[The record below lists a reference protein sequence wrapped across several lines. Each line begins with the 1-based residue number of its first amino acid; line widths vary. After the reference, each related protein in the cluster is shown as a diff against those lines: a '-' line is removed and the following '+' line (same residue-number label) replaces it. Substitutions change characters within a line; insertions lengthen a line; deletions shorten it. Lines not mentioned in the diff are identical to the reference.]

1 MMRYLNK
8 VVFVN
13 SAHVPYA
20 ELKVDGNVH
29 FIGTQGVGKSTLL
42 RAILFF
48 YNADKI
54 RLGIPKEKKNF
65 DSFYLPF
72 ANSYIIYE
80 VMRENG
86 AYTVVVTK
94 SMGRAAFRFVDAPYQ
109 KDWFVNE
116 QNEVAADWS
125 EIRSRI
131 SDSGCSASSL
141 VTGYDTFRDIIFGN
155 NRKPELLQ
163 FRKYAI
169 VESARYQNIP
179 RTIQNVFLNSKL
191 DADFIK
197 DTIIQS
203 MDDNEF
209 VIDLSYYRSQIET
222 FEQEYA
228 DVMLWMKQD
237 KNGVVP
243 VRKQADMVIKGYRTL
258 LYSKKQIEDGSA
270 ELNYAEKVTRRKLP
284 ELDEQIALLGKEVE
298 RHNRLLGE
306 EKDKFNRERDKL
318 NQQKGSIET
327 ELQKIKS
334 KRRYYE
340 QERIEEI
347 IAKVSKEPALKY
359 ELESLNKVYHE
370 LTGTYDDI
378 MSKYRLLEQTLDA
391 EFAKFNNETDKRIL
405 CLKEELNMRISALQ
419 KKHYERTNEIRTAYE
434 EKLKTL
440 SDSKELLLEE
450 ISTLKQQKMKIK
462 YTIHYQ
468 HEIEVCEKHL
478 NALLTAEKETSIH
491 IERMKLDG
499 DRLRQK
505 SAEEVGQLEKEWD
518 AKIEVVVHHRKQ
530 QDADIE
536 SLRHL
541 IDNSKGSFCEWLDK
555 HKPDWQETIGKIA
568 DEKQILY
575 NRHLSPELT
584 TDGGNTFYGVKL
596 NLTEVECVLRSPK
609 QLQADLDAKFT
620 ERDADTQQLN
630 QLNEERE
637 KQTEAIKNKYRKQI
651 STLSNEMHLLEI
663 QLQQYPVQQKHLQA
677 ERASLQRKEEEWKKE
692 QLSEIEISLGG
703 KEKERQK
710 CNDTETALKQER
722 EKRITQ
728 IADELRKAEKR
739 EHVAVDADV
748 QLIKTELANH
758 RLEMEVRKQELLRQQ
773 KDELNGKG
781 ADTSA
786 IETYKTKIDTVNTE
800 LEYITKKRPLV
811 WSYEKD
817 KQELFDR
824 EPDLRAEKKSNE
836 QHLNDL
842 NEKYALRKKKLS
854 DLCEEVASEMRVK
867 SGERDS
873 FKKDLEVLEN
883 FRKDENFC
891 PPESYTSRELS
902 TKKACG
908 VIVDEL
914 KSFIISLS
922 KDTENFKKSVN
933 LFNSHFTAR
942 NTFSFPQ
949 TLASDADYMNFAS
962 NLCEFIDNN
971 KIVEYQN
978 RISERYVTILR
989 RISKETGELTQSES
1003 LIHKTIREINEDFI
1017 KRNFAGVIRSIELR
1031 PLQSNDK
1038 LMLLLLELKKFNDEN
1053 AFNMGAVDLF
1063 SQDSRA
1069 DVNLHAV
1076 KYLNAF
1082 SKLLKDEPSRKNL
1095 VVSDSFNLQFRV
1107 MENDNDTGWV
1117 EKIAN
1122 VGSDGT
1128 DILVKAMVNIML
1140 INVFKEKASRKFGDF
1155 KVHCMMDE
1163 IGKLH
1168 PNNVKGILD
1177 FANCRNI
1184 LLINSSPTTYN
1195 VEDYKYTYLLSKDA
1209 KSHTRIVPLLTRK

>member
-1 MMRYLNK
+1 MRYLNK

-20 ELKVDGNVH
+20 EVKVDGNVH

-48 YNADKI
+48 YNADKM

-65 DSFYLPF
+65 DAFYLPF
-72 ANSYIIYE
+72 ANSYIVYE

-94 SMGRAAFRFVDAPYQ
+94 SMGRAAFRFVDAPYR
-109 KDWFVNE
+109 KEWFVNE
-116 QNEVAADWS
+116 RNEVAADWS
-125 EIRSRI
+125 EIRVRI
-131 SDSGCSASSL
+131 SDSGYNASSL
-141 VTGYDTFRDIIFGN
+141 VTGYDMFRDIIFGN

-222 FEQEYA
+222 FEQEYD

-243 VRKQADMVIKGYRTL
+243 VRKQADRVIKGYRTL
-258 LYSKKQIEDGSA
+258 LYSKKQIEDGRA
-270 ELNYAEKVTRRKLP
+270 ELNYAEKDACRRLP
-284 ELDEQIALLGKEVE
+284 ELDEQIALLNKEVE
-298 RHNRLLGE
+298 RYNRLLGE
-306 EKDKFNRERDKL
+306 EREKFNRERDKL
-318 NQQKGSIET
+318 NQQKGSIDAD
-327 ELQKIKS
+327 LQKITS

-340 QERIEEI
+340 QERIEEVV
-347 IAKVSKEPALKY
+347 AKMSKEPALKY

-370 LTGTYDDI
+370 LTGTYDDV
-378 MSKYRLLEQTLDA
+378 MSKYRRLEQELDA
-391 EFAKFNNETDKRIL
+391 EFAKFGNETKNRIL
-405 CLKEELNMRISALQ
+405 CLKEELNTRISALQ
-419 KKHYERTNEIRTAYE
+419 KKHYEQTDEIRAVYE

-440 SDSKELLLEE
+440 SDSKEMLLEE
-450 ISTLKQQKMKIK
+450 ISALKQQKTKME
-462 YTIHYQ
+462 YTVHYQ
-468 HEIEVCEKHL
+468 REIEDCEERL
-478 NALLTAEKETSIH
+478 SALSEAEKDASVRV
-491 IERMKLDG
+491 ERMKLEG

-505 SAEEVGQLEKEWD
+505 SAEEVGKLEKEWE
-518 AKIEVVVHHRKQ
+518 AKIEVVMRHRKQ
-530 QDADIE
+530 LDADIE
-536 SLRHL
+536 SLRSL
-541 IDNSKGSFCEWLDK
+541 IENSKGSFCEWLDK
-555 HKPDWQETIGKIA
+555 HKPGWQENIGKIA

-575 NRHLSPELT
+575 NRHLSPELVA
-584 TDGGNTFYGVKL
+584 DGGNTFFGVKL
-596 NLTEVECVLRSPK
+596 NLTEVERDLRSPE
-609 QLQADLDAKFT
+609 QLQAELDAKSS
-620 ERDADTQQLN
+620 ERDTETQQLV
-630 QLNEERE
+630 QLDEGKE
-637 KQTEAIKNKYRKQI
+637 KETEVVRKNYRKQI
-651 STLSNEMHLLEI
+651 SALSDEMHLLEV
-663 QLQQYPVQQKHLQA
+663 QLQQYPVQQKNLQA
-677 ERASLQRKEEEWKKE
+677 ERASLQRKEDEWKKQ
-692 QLSEIEISLGG
+692 QLAEIEIAIGG

-710 CNDTETALKQER
+710 CNDTETVLKQER

-728 IADELRKAEKR
+728 IAEELRKAEKR
-739 EHVAVDADV
+739 ERAAVDADV
-748 QLIKTELANH
+748 QLIEKELANH

-781 ADTSA
+781 ADTAA
-786 IETYKTKIDTVNTE
+786 IDTYKAKIDTMAAE
-800 LEYITKKRPLV
+800 LEYIAKKQSLV

-817 KQELFDR
+817 KQELFDH

-836 QHLNDL
+836 QHLTDL
-842 NEKYALRKKKLS
+842 SEKYALRKKRLS
-854 DLCEEVASEMRVK
+854 DQCEDTTNKMRTRC
-867 SGERDS
+867 GERDAL
-873 FKKDLEVLEN
+873 KKDMDVLEN
-883 FRKDENFC
+883 FRKDENFS
-891 PPESYTSRELS
+891 PPESYTSRELA
-902 TKKACG
+902 TKKTCG

-914 KSFIISLS
+914 KSLIISL
-922 KDTENFKKSVN
+922 KTDTDNFKKSVN
-933 LFNSHFTAR
+933 LFNSNFTAR

-949 TLASDADYMNFAS
+949 ALASDSDYMDFAS

-971 KIVEYQN
+971 KIAEYQN
-978 RISERYVTILR
+978 RISERYVNILR
-989 RISKETGELTQSES
+989 RISKETGELTRSES
-1003 LIHKTIREINEDFI
+1003 LIHKTIKDINEDFI

-1038 LMLLLLELKKFNDEN
+1038 LMLLLLEMKKFNDEN

-1063 SQDSRA
+1063 SQDSRV

-1082 SKLLKDEPSRKNL
+1082 SKLLKDEPSRNNL